1 MNMIRPGISCLLVLL
16 LGLGACKKGHD
27 EHEGHLM
34 ENVSQKGKVLYQCP
48 MHPEIVR
55 DKPGQCPIC
64 HMELQPVETKEEASA
79 SSTAAKSH
87 DRAAVRLTP
96 ERQQLIGVTF
106 GKVERMDLVKVIRAS
121 GRVAFDPNL
130 YSAIEEHRQA
140 VQTAQSFPQ
149 TASSEARA
157 LAQSIVRSTRMKLR
171 LLGLSE
177 KQIDEISSR
186 SIDSARGLIIGRPGD
201 KVWVYAD
208 VYENEV
214 NLVKPGQVMEISSPA
229 DPGLIQQSKVVAVD
243 PVINPMTRTARVR
256 AEIANVGERLRP
268 EMYLHVHIKAP
279 LGRKLAI
286 PREAVLDTGE
296 RRIVFL
302 AEEDGSFTPVDV
314 VLGSEVEG
322 YYEVRSGL
330 SEGARIVTSA
340 NFLIDSESRMRAAA
354 ESFRGHKH

>member
-1 MNMIRPGISCLLVLL
+1 MNWIRPGVLCLLILS
-16 LGLGACKKGHD
+16 LGLSACQKG
-27 EHEGHLM
+27 HEGHQL
-34 ENVSQKGKVLYQCP
+34 ESAAQKSRTLYQCP

-55 DKPGQCPIC
+55 EKPGQCPIC
-64 HMELQPVETKEEASA
+64 HMELQPIESKEEAAA
-79 SSTAAKSH
+79 SSAGKSH
-87 DRAAVRLTP
+87 DRAAVRLSAD
-96 ERQQLIGVTF
+96 RQQLIGVTF
-106 GKVERMDLVKVIRAS
+106 GVVEKMELVKVIRAS

-130 YSAIEEHRQA
+130 YSAIEEHKQA
-140 VQTAQSFPQ
+140 VQTAESFPKD
-149 TASSEARA
+149 ASSEART

-177 KQIDEISSR
+177 RQIDEIASR
-186 SIDSARGLIIGRPGD
+186 SNDSARGLVIGRPGG

-214 NLVKPGQVMEISSPA
+214 NLVKPGQVMEVSSPA
-229 DPGLIQQSKVVAVD
+229 NPGLVQQSKVIAVD

-256 AEIANVGERLRP
+256 AEIANVAEQLRP
-268 EMYLHVHIKAP
+268 EMYLHVSIKAP

-296 RRIVFL
+296 RKIVFL
-302 AEEDGSFTPVDV
+302 VEEDGSFTPIDV

-330 SEGARIVTSA
+330 SEGAKIVTSA